1 VEQAVGFRQDPMLI
15 LETARLRL
23 REFVPEDLDALSRVL
38 SDPETM
44 RHYPAA
50 LDRAGV
56 AEWIARNRRRYAQAG
71 HGLWAIV
78 LKSTGEVIG
87 DCGLT
92 RQTVDGVEEIELGYH
107 VRRDLW
113 GQGYAPEAARACRD
127 CGFTRLGAERIIS
140 LVRVGNLPS
149 RRVAEKVGMK
159 LWKEAIHRDRAHWV
173 MMIQKMEA
181 KQFLATD
188 PTD

>member
-1 VEQAVGFRQDPMLI
+1 MRI
-15 LETARLRL
+15 LETQRLLL
-23 REFVPEDLDALSRVL
+23 REFVPEDVDALSLVI

-44 RHYPAA
+44 RYYPAA

-56 AEWIARNRRRYAQAG
+56 AEWIARNRRRYSDAG
-71 HGLWAIV
+71 HGLWAMI
-78 LKSTGEVIG
+78 LKSSGDVVG

-92 RQTVDGVEEIELGYH
+92 RQTVEGVEEIELGYH

-127 CGFTRLGAERIIS
+127 YWFARFGAKRIIS
-140 LVRVGNLPS
+140 LVRIGNLPS

-159 LWKEAIHRDRAHWV
+159 LWKETMYRDLAHWV
-173 MMIQKMEA
+173 MAIQKER
-181 KQFLATD
+181 TS
-188 PTD
+188 